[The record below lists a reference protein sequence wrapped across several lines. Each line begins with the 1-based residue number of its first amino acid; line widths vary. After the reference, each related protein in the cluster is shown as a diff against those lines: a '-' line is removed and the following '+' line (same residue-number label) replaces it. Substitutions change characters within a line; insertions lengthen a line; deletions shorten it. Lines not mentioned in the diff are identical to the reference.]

1 MRYTRYEVCT
11 SLRGPPPVVAALLLQ
26 TSSTPPP
33 PAVRSSSCVSLL
45 EAPNV
50 AVSTIRRPSQT
61 LEYPRSVGD
70 LTRAL
75 HLEGRTPLTTRHF
88 VRNSFPP
95 SRVGQNDR
103 PGQESPSL
111 RVFFIS

>member
-1 MRYTRYEVCT
+1 MHEPARTTTGCSGT
-11 SLRGPPPVVAALLLQ
+11 APADLLN
-26 TSSTPPP
+26 PPP